1 MEVYKLKLNNLPVLP
16 LYLNKYYTYKF
27 DFNHFTI
34 NKTNTN
40 NNNNTK
46 YVPLDSHMHSQR

>member
-1 MEVYKLKLNNLPVLP
+1 MEIYKIKLNSLAVLP
-16 LYLNKYYTYKF
+16 LYLNKHYTYKF

>member
-1 MEVYKLKLNNLPVLP
+1 MEVYKLKLNNLVVLP
-16 LYLNKYYTYKF
+16 LYLNKDYTYKF

-34 NKTNTN
+34 NKINTN

>member
-34 NKTNTN
+34 NKININ